1 MLVSTQMQGR
11 TAKVLLV
18 LGVFLAL
25 TTTFTVG
32 HWHDDF
38 AYRSCELCQVQQ
50 LQAVEGPEVGAADTL
65 PLLEWHAAP
74 VAVFLESSVTLGL
87 PCDRAPPSTS
97 PI

>member
-18 LGVFLAL
+18 SGVFLAL
-25 TTTFTVG
+25 ATTFPLG

-38 AYRSCELCQVQQ
+38 DYRSCELCQVQQ
-50 LQAVEGPEVGAADTL
+50 LQAIEEPEVGATDTL
-65 PLLEWHAAP
+65 PLLDWHA
-74 VAVFLESSVTLGL
+74 VSLAVFRESSASLGL

-97 PI
+97 LI